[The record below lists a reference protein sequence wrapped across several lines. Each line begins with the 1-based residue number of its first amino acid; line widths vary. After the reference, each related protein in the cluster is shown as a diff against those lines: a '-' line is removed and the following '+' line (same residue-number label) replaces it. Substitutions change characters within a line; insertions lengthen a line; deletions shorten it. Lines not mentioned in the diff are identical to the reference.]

1 MFRKPIKISDLP
13 NRLPDTFKQLRENEA
28 IVWMENHRLKYMIGG
43 SDVIYEATGI
53 TILDSSNK
61 KIPVTADKVFKIT
74 GNYIKKTTV
83 TENNNEVRLD
93 VELNLEG
100 DAILDI
106 MPLAT
111 DVNYGITLLNNNSE
125 SDDFTKVATSWML
138 FYNAQYQK
146 QHSEFKQLYSG
157 KPTSPMY
164 GDLYKD
170 SESIFIYNK
179 FLQSA
184 RIFGTYVAGERT
196 FAVLYANEK
205 FKEAVSRLPI
215 NIDSQISAY
224 RINEANIENV
234 DEFMAA
240 HNIPSNYVDAV
251 IFYTIQA
258 GNGLESSTENGLIY
272 ISDWELATNTF
283 QIEQMLKASWQ
294 TL

>member
-13 NRLPDTFKQLRENEA
+13 NRLPDTFKRLRENEA

-111 DVNYGITLLNNNSE
+111 DVNYGITLLNNNPD

-138 FYNAQYQK
+138 FYNTQHQK

-157 KPTSPMY
+157 KPASPMY
-164 GDLYKD
+164 GDAYKD
-170 SESIFIYNK
+170 SESIFIYNR

-184 RIFGTYVAGERT
+184 RIFGTYVSGERI

-205 FKEAVSRLPI
+205 FKEAISRLPI

-240 HNIPSNYVDAV
+240 HNIPSNYVDSV
-251 IFYTIQA
+251 TFYTIQS
-258 GNGLESSTENGLIY
+258 GNGLESTTENGLIY
-272 ISDWELATNTF
+272 ISDWEIATNTF